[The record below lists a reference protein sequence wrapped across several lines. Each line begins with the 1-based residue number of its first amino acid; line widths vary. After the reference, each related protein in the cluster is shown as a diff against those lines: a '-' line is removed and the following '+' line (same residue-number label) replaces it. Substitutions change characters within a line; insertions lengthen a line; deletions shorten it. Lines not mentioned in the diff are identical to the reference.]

1 MMLCLL
7 FVLIDQIIKAYIVA
21 EKPVK
26 VIIPDIIKIVYS
38 ENTGTVF
45 GLAPGSNSMLCIVAI
60 VIIIALG
67 LLIFFTTEKYSS
79 KRRAF
84 QLILAGGIGNL
95 IDRFYRGCVI
105 DYVKLKFFGVCN
117 LADFLI
123 VIGVVWLLIANIY
136 ELNNGREINEDR
148 REI

>member
-1 MMLCLL
+1 
-7 FVLIDQIIKAYIVA
+7 
-21 EKPVK
+21 
-26 VIIPDIIKIVYS
+26 
-38 ENTGTVF
+38 
-45 GLAPGSNSMLCIVAI
+45 MLCIVAI

-136 ELNNGREINEDR
+136 ELKNGREINEDR

>member
-60 VIIIALG
+60 VIIIALVIISRNNIWI
-67 LLIFFTTEKYSS
+67 LMMKHLN
-79 KRRAF
+79 
-84 QLILAGGIGNL
+84 QLII
-95 IDRFYRGCVI
+95 
-105 DYVKLKFFGVCN
+105 
-117 LADFLI
+117 
-123 VIGVVWLLIANIY
+123 
-136 ELNNGREINEDR
+136 
-148 REI
+148 